1 MKALLIVTIVRLAPI
16 ISSNLVNHCTST
28 YRSFN
33 GTCNNEEHS
42 DWGQTGQAF
51 SLSDSTEFE
60 LELGSVRDPERVE
73 DPVSEWL
80 KELLDVVLEDVFNV
94 DISESLIENMATPY
108 IDLSNIYDPFSG
120 NVGKIL

>member
-1 MKALLIVTIVRLAPI
+1 M
-16 ISSNLVNHCTST
+16 
-28 YRSFN
+28 
-33 GTCNNEEHS
+33 
-42 DWGQTGQAF
+42 
-51 SLSDSTEFE
+51 
-60 LELGSVRDPERVE
+60 RDPERVE

-80 KELLDVVLEDVFNV
+80 KELLDVVLEDVFDV